1 MLVGCTVYQKGAI
14 VTTAAL
20 ELAQVCKSYQMIR
33 KRPTAAPNQSLPLQQ
48 LTRLLLGETFSALGG
63 RQVMAMPALTDV
75 TFRVE
80 TGQVV
85 GLFGKNGSG
94 KTTLLSILG
103 GVFPPDSGTVHCF
116 GHSLQADP
124 AAVRKAI
131 IPIFGWLDA
140 ITWAF
145 TGRQN
150 LEKFLLM
157 HHVEPGPL
165 ATEIDQLAQ
174 AIDLDDRLDD
184 RAARYS
190 QGMRVKLQVM
200 AAMLLQ
206 RAYGHALLLLDEP
219 FIGLDLFTQRYLRH
233 FVGAELRRD
242 NVAMLLATHQPED
255 IEALCDE
262 VIVLDRG
269 RVLAKDSVANLRRMV
284 RKSES
289 IRLCYTST
297 AEQPLPD
304 LARGAGVQSAAVARR
319 NGVVEVA
326 LTVEDSSATL
336 SWLLPQLLAAESRLL
351 SVQTQPMTFGDV
363 LMTLIA
369 GSNSCDKLAS

>member
-1 MLVGCTVYQKGAI
+1 M
-14 VTTAAL
+14 TTAAL
-20 ELAQVCKSYQMIR
+20 ELAQVCKSYQMI
-33 KRPTAAPNQSLPLQQ
+33 KKQLAPGQPLPLQQ

-63 RQVMAMPALTDV
+63 RQVMAVPALTDV

-103 GVFPPDSGTVHCF
+103 GIFPPDSGAVHCF
-116 GHSLQADP
+116 GHHLGTEQT
-124 AAVRKAI
+124 AVRNAI

-150 LEKFLLM
+150 IEKFLLM

-165 ATEIDQLAQ
+165 AAQLDELAQ
-174 AIDLDDRLDD
+174 AIELDDRLDD

-190 QGMRVKLQVM
+190 QGMRIKLQVM

-206 RAYGHALLLLDEP
+206 RAYGQALLLLDEP

-242 NVAMLLATHQPED
+242 NVSMLLATHQPED

-289 IRLCYTST
+289 IRLSYAPT

-304 LARGAGVQSAAVARR
+304 LTSGAGVQSAQVARR
-319 NGVVEVA
+319 NGAVEVV
-326 LTVEDSSATL
+326 LMVDDSSATL
-336 SWLLPQLLAAESRLL
+336 SWLLPQLLAAECRLL

-363 LMTLIA
+363 LITLIA

>member
-1 MLVGCTVYQKGAI
+1 MLIGCKVYQKGVV

-20 ELAQVCKSYQMIR
+20 ELAQVCKSYQMI
-33 KRPTAAPNQSLPLQQ
+33 KKQLAPGQPLPLQQ

-63 RQVMAMPALTDV
+63 RQVMAVPALTDV

-103 GVFPPDSGTVHCF
+103 GIFPPDSGAVHCF
-116 GHSLQADP
+116 GHHLGTEQT
-124 AAVRKAI
+124 AVRNAI

-150 LEKFLLM
+150 IEKFLLM

-165 ATEIDQLAQ
+165 AAQLDELAQ
-174 AIDLDDRLDD
+174 AIELDDRLDD

-190 QGMRVKLQVM
+190 QGMRIKLQVM

-206 RAYGHALLLLDEP
+206 RAYGQALLLLDEP

-242 NVAMLLATHQPED
+242 NVSMLLATHQPED

-289 IRLCYTST
+289 IRLSYAPT

-304 LARGAGVQSAAVARR
+304 LTSGAGVQSAQVARR
-319 NGVVEVA
+319 NGAVEVV
-326 LTVEDSSATL
+326 LMVDDSSATL
-336 SWLLPQLLAAESRLL
+336 SWLLPQLLAAECRLL

-363 LMTLIA
+363 LITLIA

>member
-1 MLVGCTVYQKGAI
+1 MLIAYQVYQKGAV

-20 ELAQVCKSYQMIR
+20 ELAQVCKSYQLIK
-33 KRPTAAPNQSLPLQQ
+33 KRPTPAPSQPLPLQQ
-48 LTRLLLGETFSALGG
+48 LTRLLLGETFSALAG
-63 RQVMAMPALTDV
+63 RQRMAMPALCDV
-75 TFRVE
+75 SFRVE
-80 TGQVV
+80 AGQVV

-103 GVFPPDSGTVHCF
+103 GVFPPDSGAVHCF
-116 GHSLQADP
+116 GHDLRTDP
-124 AAVRKAI
+124 AAVRKTI

-150 LEKFLLM
+150 IEKFLLM

-165 ATEIDQLAQ
+165 AAAIDHLAH

-190 QGMRVKLQVM
+190 QGMRVKLQVI

-206 RAYGHALLLLDEP
+206 RTYSHALLLLDEP
-219 FIGLDLFTQRYLRH
+219 FIGLDLVTQRYLRH
-233 FVGAELRRD
+233 FVATELRRD
-242 NVAMLLATHQPED
+242 NAAMLLATHQPED

-269 RVLAKDSVANLRRMV
+269 RVLAKDSVANLRGMV
-284 RKSES
+284 RKRES
-289 IRLCYTST
+289 IQLRY
-297 AEQPLPD
+297 APPVDYMPPD
-304 LARGAGVQSAAVARR
+304 LTGCAGVYSYAATRSNGIVAC
-319 NGVVEVA
+319 G

-336 SWLLPQLLAAESRLL
+336 SWLLPQLLAAECRLL
-351 SVQTQPMTFGDV
+351 SVQAQPMTFGDV
-363 LMTLIA
+363 LLALIA
-369 GSNSCDKLAS
+369 HGVQG

>member
-1 MLVGCTVYQKGAI
+1 METTSLCAQLARCARRTSTAYTWFIFPYKLNLSGRI
-14 VTTAAL
+14 VPYPVNINRGL
-20 ELAQVCKSYQMIR
+20 IR
-33 KRPTAAPNQSLPLQQ
+33 
-48 LTRLLLGETFSALGG
+48 
-63 RQVMAMPALTDV
+63 
-75 TFRVE
+75 
-80 TGQVV
+80 
-85 GLFGKNGSG
+85 GSG
-94 KTTLLSILG
+94 CRIQWLCVNGIHLIGSDNLPNLESDNGISTRKSDFDRAN
-103 GVFPPDSGTVHCF
+103 FPT
-116 GHSLQADP
+116 
-124 AAVRKAI
+124 I

-165 ATEIDQLAQ
+165 AAEIDQLAQ

-233 FVGAELRRD
+233 LVGAELRRD

-269 RVLAKDSVANLRRMV
+269 RVLAKDSVANLRRVV
-284 RKSES
+284 RKHES
-289 IRLCYTST
+289 IHLRYAPTT
-297 AEQPLPD
+297 
-304 LARGAGVQSAAVARR
+304 
-319 NGVVEVA
+319 
-326 LTVEDSSATL
+326 
-336 SWLLPQLLAAESRLL
+336 
-351 SVQTQPMTFGDV
+351 
-363 LMTLIA
+363 
-369 GSNSCDKLAS
+369 

>member
-1 MLVGCTVYQKGAI
+1 MLVKCTVYQKGVI

-20 ELAQVCKSYQMIR
+20 ELVQVCKSYQMIR
-33 KRPTAAPNQSLPLQQ
+33 KRPTPAPIQPLPLQQ

-63 RQVMAMPALTDV
+63 RQVMAMPALVDV

-80 TGQVV
+80 AGQVV
-85 GLFGKNGSG
+85 GIFGKNGSG

-116 GHSLQADP
+116 GHSLQRDP

-157 HHVEPGPL
+157 HHVEPGSL
-165 ATEIDQLAQ
+165 AAEIDQLAQ

-233 FVGAELRRD
+233 LVGAELRRD

-269 RVLAKDSVANLRRMV
+269 RVLAKDSVANLRRVV
-284 RKSES
+284 RKHES
-289 IRLCYTST
+289 IHLRYAPTT
-297 AEQPLPD
+297 DHTPPD
-304 LARGAGVQSAAVARR
+304 LAGCVGVQSWQATTR
-319 NGVVEVA
+319 NGLVEFA

-336 SWLLPQLLAAESRLL
+336 SWLLPQLLAADCRLL

-369 GSNSCDKLAS
+369 GSHSGDKLAS